1 MDMPEIMPQHAASRN
16 LLCYNLAMRFE
27 SRPPVPSVVERNA
40 FAHFAD
46 RIGATASFL
55 CALHC
60 AALPFVLALLPVLG
74 LGFLADHG
82 FERGFIVC
90 ASALASATLI
100 YGYRR
105 HRMRRALLLL
115 LPGLTLLWM
124 GGFIFDA
131 HTGIGWH
138 ALLVALGGGCVALAH
153 LTNLRLVHG
162 HEQGV
167 CCEHRHDPAIVFGID
182 GV

>member
-1 MDMPEIMPQHAASRN
+1 MQLE
-16 LLCYNLAMRFE
+16 
-27 SRPPVPSVVERNA
+27 PVQQIPAQAVRSA

-46 RIGATASFL
+46 RVGATASFL

-60 AALPFVLALLPVLG
+60 AALPFVLALLPALG

-90 ASALASATLI
+90 ASGFALATLA

-105 HRMRRALLLL
+105 HRASRAFGFL
-115 LPGLTLLWM
+115 LPGLTLLWL
-124 GGFIFDA
+124 GGFVFDT
-131 HTGIGWH
+131 HSGVGWH
-138 ALLVALGGGCVALAH
+138 SLLVALGGSGIALAH

-167 CCEHRHDPAIVFGID
+167 CCEHDHDHAIV
-182 GV
+182 